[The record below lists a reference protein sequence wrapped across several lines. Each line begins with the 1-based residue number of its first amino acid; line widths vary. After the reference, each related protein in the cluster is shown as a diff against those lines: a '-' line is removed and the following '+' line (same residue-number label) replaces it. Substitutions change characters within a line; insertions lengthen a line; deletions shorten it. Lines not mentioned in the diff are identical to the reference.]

1 MRFSFIDAK
10 KVEFPV
16 ARLCEALEVSQS
28 GYFVWKSRP
37 ASESQCKDM
46 VLLAHIRE
54 RFCLSRETYGSPR
67 MHADLIEDGIIAGRH
82 RIARLM
88 RDNNLKARQKRRFK
102 KTTDSDHGGPI
113 APNHLDQDFAA
124 TAPDQKWAADISYI
138 WTTEGWLYLAI
149 VLDLFSRRIIGWAV
163 SDRLKKDLALS
174 ALRRALVLRRPKT
187 GILHHSDRGSQY
199 CSYDYQLILDRH
211 GFIISMSGKGN
222 CYDCENVGALGGPDP
237 CYD

>member
-16 ARLCEALEVSQS
+16 ALLCETLEVSQS
-28 GYFVWKSRP
+28 GYFAWQSRP

-67 MHADLIEDGIIAGRH
+67 MHADLLEDGIIAGRY

-102 KTTDSDHGGPI
+102 KTTMAAMAARLHPIILIRILPPRHQIRNGP
-113 APNHLDQDFAA
+113 P
-124 TAPDQKWAADISYI
+124 ISVI
-138 WTTEGWLYLAI
+138 SGPP
-149 VLDLFSRRIIGWAV
+149 
-163 SDRLKKDLALS
+163 
-174 ALRRALVLRRPKT
+174 RA
-187 GILHHSDRGSQY
+187 
-199 CSYDYQLILDRH
+199 
-211 GFIISMSGKGN
+211 GFILPLSSIFSHAASSDGRSVTG
-222 CYDCENVGALGGPDP
+222 
-237 CYD
+237 